1 MENNNEGNNQQTKQD
16 EAYNLQD
23 DPLNNGDI
31 NSAKKESS
39 FFLSKALQRSQDSIG
54 SFFEDN
60 SKPLGI
66 FLRVT
71 IFLMFTSHFIWA
83 TYYFIDQTDET
94 INNTILLNDETINNT
109 MCHGYGFLM
118 LLYMVI
124 TYGFTYVWC
133 LKPYVIKPIGKYI
146 WDPAKT
152 FLGNVFKQSVPNIVG
167 HLLIL
172 AAALTYLIVD
182 ARDEWNRLIPLIG
195 FTTFIIIGF
204 LCSKYPGN
212 IIWRPVIWGFISQFV
227 FGLLTVRW
235 KVGRDVFRCAG
246 DKVTTFL
253 GYAVNGESFLGY
265 AVNGSAFVYGDILVH
280 QYQVFAFQAVSTIYF
295 LNFFI
300 NVLYYYGIMQKI
312 VGVLGSFLH
321 SILGTS
327 ICESVNSAGNI
338 FLGQSE
344 APLLLK
350 PYLKNLTHSE
360 FHTICASGF
369 ATVSG
374 TVLAAYISYGAKAE
388 HLITATVMA
397 APTALAYSKLMYPE
411 TEEIKNTK
419 KSISLVESDFKSV
432 LDAASKGASEA
443 TMIVFNIIANLI
455 AFIAFIYFVNG
466 ILGWMGQLCGYMNE
480 DELWSV
486 EEIMGYILTPI
497 AYIMGV
503 PWDECRIVGRLI
515 GVKMMV
521 NEFAAFAQ
529 FSSLKELLSARTQVI
544 TTYAIVGF
552 GNPGSIGL
560 MVSALSTLV
569 PEKSHFVTAVVFRAY
584 ICGTIVCL
592 LTASM
597 AALLIPE
604 DLLDI

>member
-1 MENNNEGNNQQTKQD
+1 MELGRYNPGYHENDESHGNNQHSKLD
-16 EAYNLQD
+16 EAYNLQQD
-23 DPLNNGDI
+23 EPVNNGDI
-31 NSAKKESS
+31 NTAKKESS

-54 SFFEDN
+54 SFLEDN
-60 SKPLGI
+60 SRNLGI
-66 FLRVT
+66 GLKATV
-71 IFLMFTSHFIWA
+71 FLMFTAHFIWA

-94 INNTILLNDETINNT
+94 INNT
-109 MCHGYGFLM
+109 MCHGYGFLL
-118 LLYMVI
+118 LLYIAI
-124 TYGFTYVWC
+124 TYGFTYTWC
-133 LKPYVIKPIGKYI
+133 LKPYVIKPIGSI
-146 WDPAKT
+146 A
-152 FLGNVFKQSVPNIVG
+152 NIVG

-172 AAALTYLIVD
+172 AAALTYLVID

-195 FTTFIIIGF
+195 FTTFIIFGF

-253 GYAVNGESFLGY
+253 GYAVNG
-265 AVNGSAFVYGDILVH
+265 SAFVYGDILVH
-280 QYQVFAFQAVSTIYF
+280 QYQIFAFQAVSTIYF

-321 SILGTS
+321 SILGTT
-327 ICESVNSAGNI
+327 ICESVNTAGNI

-344 APLLLK
+344 APFLLK
-350 PYLKNLTHSE
+350 PYLKNLTSSE
-360 FHTICASGF
+360 FHTIIASGF

-497 AYIMGV
+497 AFIMGV
-503 PWDECRIVGRLI
+503 PWDECHIVGRLI

-529 FSSLKELLSARTQVI
+529 FSELKELLTARTQVI

-569 PEKSHFVTAVVFRAY
+569 PEKSHVVTAVVFRAY
-584 ICGTIVCL
+584 VCGTIICL